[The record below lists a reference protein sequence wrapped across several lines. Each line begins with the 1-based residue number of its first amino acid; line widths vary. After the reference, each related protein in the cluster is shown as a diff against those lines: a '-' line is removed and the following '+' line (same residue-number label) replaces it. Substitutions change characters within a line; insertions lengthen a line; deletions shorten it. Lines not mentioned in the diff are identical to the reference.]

1 MNILSIFIII
11 HLKAYGRRKL
21 LINKKKEEN
30 ISNMKLKSMH
40 AFLFFILFTQ

>member
-1 MNILSIFIII
+1 MNILSIFIIII

-21 LINKKKEEN
+21 LINKKEEN